1 MTILIISRTSDDYCT
16 PRVEAALRARGAD
29 VYRLDTD
36 RYPGEIRLS
45 VTDASTATLIDGK
58 RRLDLNAITAL
69 WYRRSEIGAG
79 LPLDMDPALR
89 AVAITE
95 ARLVFDDTLRNLPAF
110 AIDPLSVHETAGRKY
125 HQLHLAR
132 EVGLTVPRTAITND
146 PDAVRAL
153 AARCPTGLV
162 TKMMHGFTVPSPEG
176 TPASLFTSPLT
187 PDDLAALA
195 DDRHGGLALCPM
207 TFQENIPKAR
217 ELRVTLVGDKIWT
230 AAIDSQSNADAR
242 IDWRRQ
248 GAAMV
253 AQWQPATLPPPI
265 EARIRALMTR
275 LGLCYG
281 AIDLIETPDGDHVF
295 LEVNPG
301 GEYFWL
307 EDHCGFPISDAIAER
322 LIRG

>member
-29 VYRLDTD
+29 VYRFDTD
-36 RYPGEIRLS
+36 RFPGEIRLTA
-45 VTDASTATLIDGK
+45 TDTRAATLIDGK
-58 RRLDLNAITAL
+58 RRIDLNTITAL
-69 WYRRSEIGAG
+69 WYRRSEIGSG

-95 ARLVFDDTLRNLPAF
+95 ARLVFEDTLRSLPAF
-110 AIDPLSVHETAGRKY
+110 AIDPLSVHETAGRKQ
-125 HQLHLAR
+125 HQLHVAR

-153 AARCPTGLV
+153 AARCPQGLV
-162 TKMMHGFTVPSPEG
+162 TKMMHGFTIPSPEG
-176 TPASLFTSPLT
+176 TPASLFTSPVT
-187 PDDLAALA
+187 PEDLAALE
-195 DDRHGGLALCPM
+195 DGLALCPM

-217 ELRVTLVGDKIWT
+217 ELRVTLVGEHIWT
-230 AAIDSQSNADAR
+230 AAIDSQSNADAK

-253 AQWQPATLPPPI
+253 AEWQPSPLPAPI

-281 AIDLIETPDGDHVF
+281 AIDLIETPEGDHVF

-322 LIRG
+322 LIRGRV